1 MPGPQD
7 VERFEAHMSDSDA
20 LMWNIE
26 KDPLLR
32 STIVTVLFFDQ
43 APDWPTLVA
52 RIERGSWLIPR
63 MRQRVA
69 TPLLRMGPPHW
80 SGDAH
85 FDLMY
90 HLRRVRVCEPTE
102 EAVLDLARNAAMAG
116 FDRSRPLWE
125 YTLVEGLE
133 GGRAAFV
140 MKVHHSMTDGVG
152 GMKLLLMLFDFE
164 RSPAEQGPL
173 DQVEAI
179 PTFGATD
186 LVLKSLSHRR
196 RRVVGMARRAA
207 IDLWTGSN
215 AVARHPRETVMHA
228 VEVGSSIARFLAPA
242 TVPHSTIMRART
254 LARSLGTFDVP
265 LDDLKR
271 AGKAAGGS
279 LNDAFVAGVVGG
291 LARYHEF
298 HGEHV
303 DDLRMVMPINLRET
317 SAALGGNHFTPA
329 RFLVPMTIKD
339 PAERIVELGRIARL
353 VRDEPAVALTDAL
366 AGVLNQLPTT
376 VTTAVFGSMLKGAD
390 FVTSNVPG
398 APFPIYAGGAEL
410 ETMYAFGPLS
420 GAAINVTLLSHCA
433 TCCIGVNLD
442 AVAIPDRDFLMGCL
456 EQSFAEIV
464 AIGVE

>member
-32 STIVTVLFFDQ
+32 STIVTVLFFDTT
-43 APDWPTLVA
+43 PDWTNLVA

-80 SGDAH
+80 SCDPN

-90 HLRRVRVCEPTE
+90 HLRRVRVCEPTDD
-102 EAVLDLARNAAMAG
+102 AVLDIARTAAMAG

-133 GGRAAFV
+133 GGRAAMV

-164 RSPAEQGPL
+164 REPADPGPL
-173 DQVEAI
+173 DGVEAI
-179 PTFGATD
+179 PTFTATD
-186 LVLKSLSHRR
+186 LVIKSLGHRR
-196 RRVVGMARRAA
+196 RRVVGMAQRAVVDA
-207 IDLWTGSN
+207 AHGAGAL
-215 AVARHPRETVMHA
+215 ARHPRA
-228 VEVGSSIARFLAPA
+228 SIGQAAEVGSSVARYLAPA
-242 TVPHSTIMRART
+242 TTPHSQIMRART
-254 LARSLGTFDVP
+254 LARSLGTLDVS

-271 AGKAAGGS
+271 AGKAVGGS

-298 HGEHV
+298 HGEEV
-303 DDLRMVMPINLRET
+303 DDLRMVMPINVREA

-329 RFLVPMTIKD
+329 RFLVPLTIKD
-339 PAERIVELGRIARL
+339 PAERIVALGTLARSI
-353 VRDEPAVALTDAL
+353 REEPAVQLTDAL
-366 AGVLNQLPTT
+366 AGILNQLPTT
-376 VTTAVFGSMLKGAD
+376 ITTAVFGSMLKGAD

-398 APFPIYAGGAEL
+398 APFPIYSGGAEL
-410 ETMYAFGPLS
+410 ERMYAFGPLS
-420 GAAINVTLLSHCA
+420 GAAMNVTLLSHCGN
-433 TCCIGVNLD
+433 CNIGVNFD
-442 AVAIPDRDFLMGCL
+442 AVAVPDREVAIHCL
-456 EQSFAEIV
+456 EDAFADVV
-464 AIGVE
+464 AVGAP